1 MITVPAAAAT
11 VRTTMAAGLIGMGTF
26 HFVPAGTRGMAAMIP
41 PRLRGRGPLSP
52 VSLVRITGAC
62 EVAGALGLLNPRTR
76 VAAGTAL
83 IVFFAAVFPA
93 NAYAA
98 KDPERFG
105 PVAIPFWPRLAAQ
118 VALAGLAA
126 FAAFPIVEPQ
136 SGSAAAST
144 RSSRMSAGQG

>member
-1 MITVPAAAAT
+1 MPTVPAAAAR
-11 VRTTMAAGLIGMGTF
+11 VRATMAAGLVGMGTF

-41 PRLRGRGPLSP
+41 PRLRGRGLLSP
-52 VSLVRITGAC
+52 VSLVRITGVC
-62 EVAGALGLLNPRTR
+62 EIAGAIGLLNSRTR

-105 PVAIPFWPRLAAQ
+105 PVAIAFWPRLAAQ

-126 FAAFPIVEPQ
+126 FAAFPFGRAP
-136 SGSAAAST
+136 
-144 RSSRMSAGQG
+144 RR